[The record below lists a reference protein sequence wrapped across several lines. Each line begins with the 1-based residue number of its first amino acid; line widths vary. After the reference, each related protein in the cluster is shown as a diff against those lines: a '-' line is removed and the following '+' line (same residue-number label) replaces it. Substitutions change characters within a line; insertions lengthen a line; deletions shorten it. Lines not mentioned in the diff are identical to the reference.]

1 MALPTF
7 LKAIPFVVFLFSA
20 FLLRQL
26 SKFLSWLTSRLISV
40 TSGFL
45 PINLQMPITPAKVYF
60 SFFSNPF
67 VVVGQKSKV
76 FRVGNKLLPHS
87 NSKLPSVFVWQVFS
101 RSQANLHQGRCMQ
114 HLTFYR
120 ITIFCYFKNHKN
132 TNHSQ
137 MFHIHIGKSF
147 YHFNNATRS
156 DF

>member
-1 MALPTF
+1 MANLNNQRNQNRQIQT
-7 LKAIPFVVFLFSA
+7 LKVGVGGQRSAKHRTSNLLESNSLCCFFVFSI
-20 FLLRQL
+20 FTWQL

-101 RSQANLHQGRCMQ
+101 RSQANLHQGRCV
-114 HLTFYR
+114 
-120 ITIFCYFKNHKN
+120 
-132 TNHSQ
+132 
-137 MFHIHIGKSF
+137 
-147 YHFNNATRS
+147 
-156 DF
+156 